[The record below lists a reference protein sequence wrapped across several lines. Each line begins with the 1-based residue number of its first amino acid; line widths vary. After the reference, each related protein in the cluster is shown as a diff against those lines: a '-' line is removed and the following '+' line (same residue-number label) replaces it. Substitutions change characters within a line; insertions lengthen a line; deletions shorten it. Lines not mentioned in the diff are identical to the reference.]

1 MKKMMMIV
9 AINTQVR
16 IKNLRMIDTLLQA
29 ALKVRKPKVLLTLI
43 DLLKGH

>member
-1 MKKMMMIV
+1 MMMIV

-29 ALKVRKPKVLLTLI
+29 ALKVRKPKLLLTLI